1 MAATTQS
8 MKPEAH
14 IEGSGI
20 SRKNRF
26 LLPPGAFDT
35 HVHVFDPRIG
45 PYAANRA
52 YTPDDAPLENLVSF
66 NRSITQDDTGSN
78 IVLVQP
84 SPYRTDCTVMMKCLQ
99 ELRARQRSAYAIAV
113 LDLDGITDHELERM
127 HTLGVRGIRLNFQAD
142 GKGLDVSCLL
152 ETLQR
157 GAERIRHLPGW
168 MIQLFVPG
176 WAWDTLFDVV
186 TTLPVPIIAD
196 HLGGLQGASKLP
208 PHLVKDG
215 VLLQTGFASLL
226 TLAKQSKVIVKV
238 SGLYR
243 ASSRTI
249 SCFDDTRP
257 IIEAFAREIPDQC
270 IWGSDWPHTGDG
282 SNRTVQ
288 GGLAVKEPFRVIDDQ
303 TLLEKVREWVGNEVW
318 EKIMRENPARIF
330 Q

>member
-14 IEGSGI
+14 MEGSAN

-35 HVHVFDPRIG
+35 HVHVFDPTIC
-45 PYAANRA
+45 PYAADRA
-52 YTPDDAPLENLVSF
+52 YTPDDAPLDKLVDF
-66 NRSITQDDTGSN
+66 NRSITQDNTGSN

-84 SPYRTDCTVMMKCLQ
+84 SPYKTDCSVMLKCLQ
-99 ELRARQRSAYAIAV
+99 ELHARQKSAYAIAV
-113 LDLDGITDHELERM
+113 LDLDSIADRELERM
-127 HTLGVRGIRLNFQAD
+127 HALGVRGIRLNFQAD

-152 ETLQR
+152 DTLQR

-168 MIQLFVPG
+168 VIQLFVPG
-176 WAWDTLFDVV
+176 WVWDTLFDVV
-186 TTLPVPIIAD
+186 STLPVPIIAD
-196 HLGGLQGASKLP
+196 HLGGMQGASNLP
-208 PHLVKDG
+208 PHLAKDG
-215 VLLQTGFASLL
+215 VLLQTGFTSLL
-226 TLAKQSKVIVKV
+226 TLAKQFKVIVKI

-243 ASSRTI
+243 ASNRTT

-270 IWGSDWPHTGDG
+270 IWGSDWPHTGEGKD
-282 SNRTVQ
+282 RIKQ
-288 GGLAVKEPFRVIDDQ
+288 GGLVAKEPFRVIDNPA
-303 TLLEKVREWVGNEVW
+303 LLEKIRKWVGSEVW
-318 EKIMRENPARIF
+318 EKMMRENPARIF